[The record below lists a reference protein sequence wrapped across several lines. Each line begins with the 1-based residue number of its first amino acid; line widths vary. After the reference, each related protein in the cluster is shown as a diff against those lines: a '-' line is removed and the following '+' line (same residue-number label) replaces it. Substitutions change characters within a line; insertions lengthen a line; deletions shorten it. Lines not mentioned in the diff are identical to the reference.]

1 MMRRPVLGVITNDQ
15 TGVFQRAIIDGIRQ
29 IADLHSYDVLVEAL
43 GAGSSSYLEPTQL
56 AGVMV
61 ISNAIPDSQILGFQ
75 QAGLPV
81 SLISHHLPNTLIPSV
96 ITDNR
101 QGMQCLMEHI
111 VVGCGRRR
119 VVFVRGLDHQ
129 SDAQERL
136 AAFRDE
142 AMRYTL
148 DVPEAFVLRGEFAPS
163 VAAQSVRAL
172 LAERRDFDAVIA
184 ADYLMGVAVLDAL
197 SEAGVRVPEDVCVAG
212 YGDGEEAR
220 RRYLTVVAADVVEQG
235 RRSARQ
241 LMGQMRG
248 LTMRGVT
255 VLNADLIPRA

>member
-1 MMRRPVLGVITNDQ
+1 
-15 TGVFQRAIIDGIRQ
+15 
-29 IADLHSYDVLVEAL
+29 
-43 GAGSSSYLEPTQL
+43 
-56 AGVMV
+56 
-61 ISNAIPDSQILGFQ
+61 
-75 QAGLPV
+75 
-81 SLISHHLPNTLIPSV
+81 
-96 ITDNR
+96 
-101 QGMQCLMEHI
+101 
-111 VVGCGRRR
+111 
-119 VVFVRGLDHQ
+119 
-129 SDAQERL
+129 
-136 AAFRDE
+136 
-142 AMRYTL
+142 
-148 DVPEAFVLRGEFAPS
+148 VLRGEFAPS

-255 VLNADLIPRA
+255 VLNADLIPRATTRLT